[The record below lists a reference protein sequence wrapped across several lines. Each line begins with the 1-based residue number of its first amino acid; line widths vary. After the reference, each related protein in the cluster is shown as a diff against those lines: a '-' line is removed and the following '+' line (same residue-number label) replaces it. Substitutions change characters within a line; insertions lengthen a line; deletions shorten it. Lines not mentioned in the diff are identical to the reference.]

1 MVKRK
6 SKYEPRFPMAH
17 RGYDVNAVE
26 AFLSVQQT
34 RAEEVAMAQ
43 KERISAL
50 KSQNADLNAELLALK
65 TREEQIKSTLISA
78 TEKADKMTL
87 DIKLRY
93 AMELDRLK
101 LFRAKWTNAYE
112 EIKERYHFSKDALNM
127 ESVVVSTEMEIQKFL
142 AQDFSL
148 PKGDNVSEMEVYFKG
163 EADRLTE
170 ADSNVQELKR
180 KLIEANERK
189 LAEKQQ
195 QLDNNFRQQA
205 ENCFKQQPNLQPQK
219 AESSFKQ
226 QQTAQAQKTENCNKP
241 NTQSEDIVY
250 ANISKKENVSKQTKE
265 AAKANAVAFSLED
278 ALNPKE
284 SLAEICQY
292 LGLPK

>member
-195 QLDNNFRQQA
+195 QAENSFKQQA
-205 ENCFKQQPNLQPQK
+205 ENSFKQQ
-219 AESSFKQ
+219 AENSFKQ
-226 QQTAQAQKTENCNKP
+226 QQILQQQKTEKCNKA
-241 NTQSEDIVY
+241 NVESEDVVY
-250 ANISKKENVSKQTKE
+250 ANIAKKESMSKQTKE
-265 AAKANAVAFSLED
+265 ATKTNAVAFSLEE

>member
-195 QLDNNFRQQA
+195 QMDNNFRQQA

-265 AAKANAVAFSLED
+265 ATKANAVAFSLEE

>member
-189 LAEKQQ
+189 LAE
-195 QLDNNFRQQA
+195 NRN
-205 ENCFKQQPNLQPQK
+205 K
-219 AESSFKQ
+219 AS
-226 QQTAQAQKTENCNKP
+226 AQ
-241 NTQSEDIVY
+241 SDDVVY
-250 ANISKKENVSKQTKE
+250 ANIAKKESMSKQTKE
-265 AAKANAVAFSLED
+265 ATKANAVAFSLEE

>member
-195 QLDNNFRQQA
+195 QMDNNFRQQA